1 MKVSAKMRKNA
12 LVPIRDRQYIICKFN
27 NQGDLPKMKAFATE
41 NLRNLAVIGHGDSGK
56 TQLVSSMLYV
66 AGMPGRWGK
75 VDEGTTITDYDED
88 SIERKVSLN
97 NNFAHLEYGD
107 TKINFIDTPG
117 YAAFVSHARPA
128 LRVADCALVV
138 VDGVHGIEVQT
149 EKTWQYANEF
159 MLPRFMVINK
169 LDKEHADFG
178 HAIETATSSFARSI
192 VPFTLP
198 IGKEGDFK
206 GVVDVVHQ
214 KAYSFDE
221 RGKAT
226 EIPMPEEGRD
236 IFERTRERLIEIVA
250 ESDDEL
256 MEKYFSDGTLPEE
269 DIYPNLAKAIA
280 SSKLCPVYAA
290 SSTTL
295 VGLQILLEHIIEF
308 APNPATHEME
318 YGFAD
323 SDMSGD
329 RISRRYSNDEPF
341 SAYVFRTIADP
352 FAGRINVMKV
362 VSGKISS
369 EATVHNSTRDAA
381 ERLGALH
388 VIAGKNLEKI
398 PEAATGDIVAVV
410 KLRETQTGD
419 TLCDKA
425 KPICFP
431 KVEYPEAAI
440 AFAIEPKS
448 RADEEK
454 ISTALHKILEED
466 PSLHFDRDPQ
476 TKEFILSGSGQ
487 LHIETVVDKLHKR
500 YHVEV
505 ALHPPKVPYKETIT
519 MPAEVQGRHKKQ
531 SGGRGQFG
539 DCKVIFEPLDRG
551 AGFEWVDKIFGG
563 AIPQNFRPAVEKGII
578 EAAQGGCVAGYPL
591 VDFRVTLIDG
601 SYHTVDSDEHSFKAA
616 GRKAFRAAMEK
627 AKPTLLEPIMDVE
640 VFTPQEVA
648 GDIMGDLNSRRG
660 RVAGMEMRG
669 KQQVIKAKVPLSEM
683 LDYQSK
689 LNSVTQARGSYHMQ
703 FSHYDPLPG
712 NLMKKVVDEAVAAGR
727 VRPHDDDE

>member
-1 MKVSAKMRKNA
+1 MKS
-12 LVPIRDRQYIICKFN
+12 
-27 NQGDLPKMKAFATE
+27 FATE
-41 NLRNLAVIGHGDSGK
+41 NIRNLAVIGHGDAGK
-56 TQLVSSMLYV
+56 TQLVSSLLHV
-66 AGMPGRWGK
+66 AGTSHRWGK
-75 VDEGTTITDYDED
+75 VDEGTTITDYEED
-88 SIERKVSLN
+88 SIARKVSLN
-97 NNFAHLEYGD
+97 NNFAHAEYKD

-159 MLPRFMVINK
+159 LLPRFMVINK
-169 LDKEHADFG
+169 LDKEHSDFG
-178 HAIETATSSFARSI
+178 HAIETATQSFARSI

-198 IGKEGDFK
+198 IGTEANFK

-214 KAYSFDE
+214 KAYEFDAD
-221 RGKAT
+221 GKAK
-226 EIPMPEEGRD
+226 EIPMPESGRD

-250 ESDDEL
+250 ESDDAL
-256 MEKYFSDGTLPEE
+256 MEKYFADGTLPEE
-269 DIYPNLAKAIA
+269 DIYPNLARAIA
-280 SSKLCPVYAA
+280 ASKLCPVYAV
-290 SSTTL
+290 SSTTA
-295 VGLQILLEHIIEF
+295 VGLQILLDHIVEF
-308 APNPATHEME
+308 APNPATHEAE

-323 SDMSGD
+323 NDMQGD
-329 RISRRYSNDEPF
+329 RISRKYSPDEPF

-352 FAGRINVMKV
+352 FAGRINVFKV
-362 VSGKISS
+362 ISGKVASD
-369 EATVHNSTRDAA
+369 ATVQNSTRDSA

-388 VIAGKNLEKI
+388 YIQGKTLDKI
-398 PEAATGDIVAVV
+398 NEAATGDIVAVV
-410 KLRETQTGD
+410 KLKDTQTGD
-419 TLCDKA
+419 TLTDKA
-425 KPICFP
+425 KPIVYP

-454 ISTALHKILEED
+454 ISAALHKILEED

-487 LHIETVVDKLHKR
+487 LHIETVVDKLR
-500 YHVEV
+500 NRFHVEV

-519 MPAEVQGRHKKQ
+519 QTVEVQGRHKKQ

-539 DCKVIFEPLDRG
+539 DCKVIFEPKGRG
-551 AGFEWVDKIFGG
+551 EGFEWVDKIFGG
-563 AIPQNFRPAVEKGII
+563 AIPQNFRPAVEKGIL
-578 EAAQGGCVAGYPL
+578 EAAQAGAVAGYPL
-591 VDFRVTLIDG
+591 VDFKVTLIDG

-616 GRKAFRAAMEK
+616 GRKAYRNAMEK

-640 VFTPQEVA
+640 VFTPQEFS

-660 RVAGMEMRG
+660 RVSGMDMRG

-703 FSHYDPLPG
+703 FSHYDPLPH
-712 NLMKKVVDEAVAAGR
+712 NLADKVIQEAVASGR
-727 VRPHDDDE
+727 VRAHDEEE

>member
-1 MKVSAKMRKNA
+1 
-12 LVPIRDRQYIICKFN
+12 
-27 NQGDLPKMKAFATE
+27 MKAFTTE
-41 NLRNLAVIGHGDSGK
+41 HLRNLAVIGHGDAGK
-56 TQLVSSMLYV
+56 TQLTASLAYV
-66 AGMPGRWGK
+66 AGSTPRWGK
-75 VDEGTTITDYDED
+75 VDEGTTITDFDED

-107 TKINFIDTPG
+107 SKINLIDTPG
-117 YAAFVSHARPA
+117 YAAFVAHARPA

-159 MLPRFMVINK
+159 LLPRFMVINK
-169 LDKEHADFG
+169 IDKEHADFG
-178 HAIETATSSFARSI
+178 HALETATSSFARSI

-198 IGKEGDFK
+198 LGKEGDFK

-214 KAYSFDE
+214 KAYEFDTN
-221 RGKAT
+221 GKAK
-226 EIPMPEEGRD
+226 EIPIPETGRD
-236 IFERTRERLIEIVA
+236 VFDRTRERLIEIVA
-250 ESDDEL
+250 ESDDAL
-256 MEKYFSDGTLPEE
+256 MEKYFNDGTLPEE

-280 SSKLCPVYAA
+280 ASKLCPVYAVSA
-290 SSTTL
+290 NTL
-295 VGLQILLEHIIEF
+295 VGLQILLDHIVEF
-308 APNPATHEME
+308 APNPATHEAE
-318 YGFAD
+318 YGFTNPE
-323 SDMSGD
+323 MVGD
-329 RISRRYSNDEPF
+329 RVSRKYSNDEPF

-352 FAGRINVMKV
+352 FAGRINVMKI
-362 VSGKISS
+362 VSGKIASD
-369 EATVHNSTRDAA
+369 AAVFNSTRDTT

-388 VIAGKNLEKI
+388 VINGKTLDKVN
-398 PEAATGDIVAVV
+398 EAQTGDIIAVV
-410 KLRETQTGD
+410 KLKDTQTGD
-419 TLCDKA
+419 TLCDKSNA
-425 KPICFP
+425 IVYP

-454 ISTALHKILEED
+454 ISVALHKILEED
-466 PSLHFDRDPQ
+466 PSLHFDRDAQ

-487 LHIETVVDKLHKR
+487 LHIETVVDKLNNR

-519 MPAEVQGRHKKQ
+519 AQVEVQGRHKKQ

-539 DCKVIFEPLDRG
+539 DCKCIFEPLERG
-551 AGFEWVDKIFGG
+551 QGFEWVDKIFGG
-563 AIPQNFRPAVEKGII
+563 AIPQNFRPAVEKGIL
-578 EAAQGGCVAGYPL
+578 EAAQTGYVAGYPM

-616 GRKAFRAAMEK
+616 GRKAYRAAMEK

-640 VFTPQEVA
+640 VFTPQEVS

-660 RVAGMEMRG
+660 RVGGMDMRG

-703 FSHYDPLPG
+703 FSHYDPLPH
-712 NLMKKVVDEAVAAGR
+712 NLAQKVIDEAVAAGR
-727 VRPHDDDE
+727 VRAHDDED

>member
-1 MKVSAKMRKNA
+1 
-12 LVPIRDRQYIICKFN
+12 
-27 NQGDLPKMKAFATE
+27 MKAFTTE
-41 NLRNLAVIGHGDSGK
+41 HLRNLAVIGHGDAGK
-56 TQLVSSMLYV
+56 TQLIASLLHV
-66 AGMPGRWGK
+66 AGATPRWGK
-75 VDEGTTITDYDED
+75 VDEGTTITDYEED
-88 SIERKVSLN
+88 SIARKVSLN
-97 NNFAHLEYGD
+97 NNFAHLEYND

-138 VDGVHGIEVQT
+138 VDGVKGIEVQT
-149 EKTWQYANEF
+149 EKTWSYANEF
-159 MLPRFMVINK
+159 LLPRFMVINK

-178 HAIETATSSFARSI
+178 HALDTAKESFARSI

-198 IGKEGDFK
+198 IGSEANFK

-214 KAYSFDE
+214 KAYEFDE
-221 RGKAT
+221 NGKAK
-226 EIPMPEEGRD
+226 EIPIPETGRD
-236 IFERTRERLIEIVA
+236 NFEKTRERLIEIVA

-256 MEKYFSDGTLPEE
+256 MEKYFENGTLDEE

-280 SSKLCPVYAA
+280 KSRLCPVYAV
-290 SSTTL
+290 SSSNC
-295 VGLQILLEHIIEF
+295 VGLSILLDHIVEF
-308 APNPATHEME
+308 APNPATHEAE
-318 YGFAD
+318 YGYQNPE
-323 SDMSGD
+323 SVGD
-329 RISRRYSNDEPF
+329 RISRKYSNDEPF

-352 FAGRINVMKV
+352 FAGRINVMKI
-362 VSGKISS
+362 VSGKVGSD
-369 EATVHNSTRDAA
+369 ATVFNSSRDTQ

-388 VIAGKNLEKI
+388 VINGKNLDKVDT
-398 PEAATGDIVAVV
+398 AQTGDIIAVV
-410 KLRETQTGD
+410 KLKDTQTGD

-425 KPICFP
+425 NAIVYP

-454 ISTALHKILEED
+454 ISVALHKILEED
-466 PSLHFDRDPQ
+466 PSLHFDRDAQ

-487 LHIETVVDKLHKR
+487 LHIETVVDKLHNR

-519 MPAEVQGRHKKQ
+519 GTVEVQGRHKKQ

-539 DCKVIFEPLDRG
+539 DCKCIFEPLERG
-551 AGFEWVDKIFGG
+551 GGFEWVDKIFGG
-563 AIPQNFRPAVEKGII
+563 AIPQNFRPAVEKGIL
-578 EAAQGGCVAGYPL
+578 EAAQGGTLAGYPL

-601 SYHTVDSDEHSFKAA
+601 SYHTVDSDEHSFRAA
-616 GRKAFRAAMEK
+616 GRKAFRNAMEK
-627 AKPTLLEPIMDVE
+627 AKPTLLEPVMDVE
-640 VFTPQEVA
+640 VFCPQEVS

-660 RVAGMEMRG
+660 RVQGMDMRG
-669 KQQVIKAKVPLSEM
+669 KQQVIKAQVPLSEM

-703 FSHYDPLPG
+703 FSHYDPLPH
-712 NLMKKVVDEAVAAGR
+712 NLADKVIQEAVASGR
-727 VRPHDDDE
+727 VRAHDDDE